1 MLLGKGQHGE
11 GGMLTPQEAKNKPSK
26 TPTEVGGKLSLLS
39 ASAGFL
45 LGSIFDPEEGSDM
58 IF

>member
-1 MLLGKGQHGE
+1 
-11 GGMLTPQEAKNKPSK
+11 MLTPQEAKNKPSK